1 MSSPINSLWKKPPLP
16 VYKQTEAN
24 DSIHC
29 VQQVSLAR
37 LTSTNHTC
45 LYKKLDE
52 FGKGHDKPLH
62 EAVAKQS
69 DYMTSMHKH
78 PLTENKD
85 QPLEKSNKTKCP
97 NTHCGCK
104 MVFDN
109 LVYAQEVH
117 SMTGDHQTAIVIM
130 SLQCRPKT
138 GCPVQGS
145 ALKHHSLDCWKW
157 RMEIVCHL
165 LLI

>member
-1 MSSPINSLWKKPPLP
+1 MSSTINSLWKKPPLP

-24 DSIHC
+24 DSIHG

-69 DYMTSMHKH
+69 DYMTSMHEH
-78 PLTENKD
+78 PLTENED
-85 QPLEKSNKTKCP
+85 QPLEKSNKAKCP

-104 MVFDN
+104 MVYDN

-130 SLQCRPKT
+130 SLQCPPKT
-138 GCPVQGS
+138 GCPYKVQHWNTTVWIVGNGEWKLS
-145 ALKHHSLDCWKW
+145 AICS
-157 RMEIVCHL
+157 
-165 LLI
+165 

>member
-62 EAVAKQS
+62 EAVAKQEWLY
-69 DYMTSMHKH
+69 DQYAWTSIDRKRRSAFR
-78 PLTENKD
+78 EVKQD
-85 QPLEKSNKTKCP
+85 QVP
-97 NTHCGCK
+97 
-104 MVFDN
+104 
-109 LVYAQEVH
+109 
-117 SMTGDHQTAIVIM
+117 
-130 SLQCRPKT
+130 
-138 GCPVQGS
+138 
-145 ALKHHSLDCWKW
+145 
-157 RMEIVCHL
+157 
-165 LLI
+165 